1 VDVPRVL
8 IAVGLTAWLGG
19 LVAAT
24 AYISRRMRFPK
35 SMYQFMYQGDPLR
48 SSVWFRSI
56 AGSLIFAITAYQ
68 VPMVAWVATLFGSGL
83 VIYVVGV
90 YVVALTVERRRAKR
104 LGLPEP
110 GTDGSVSFAET
121 AVFLAIALPF
131 AVAGLVLM
139 VYGIANELGGNRGE
153 GFAALGFGGMALF
166 LAIVMGLFG
175 SPLLLTRGRD

>member
-1 VDVPRVL
+1 
-8 IAVGLTAWLGG
+8 
-19 LVAAT
+19 
-24 AYISRRMRFPK
+24 
-35 SMYQFMYQGDPLR
+35 
-48 SSVWFRSI
+48 
-56 AGSLIFAITAYQ
+56 
-68 VPMVAWVATLFGSGL
+68 
-83 VIYVVGV
+83 VIYGVGV

-139 VYGIANELGGNRGE
+139 VYGIANEVGGNRGE
-153 GFAALGFGGMALF
+153 GLAALGLGGTALF